1 MLKKEN
7 PPKANRF
14 ASGKKTILII
24 ILLAFTYISNAQKL
38 KDSDVPTAV
47 KTAFVKMY
55 PSAISVEWEM
65 ENSKYEAEFKESG
78 AETSAIFEANGTYV
92 QTDVEIAVSSL
103 PGAVSQYVTKN
114 LKGEKIKEAT
124 KITDAK
130 GTITY
135 EAEVGGKDYI
145 FDASGVFLKIDS
157 DGPDDKDEDD
167 KK

>member
-1 MLKKEN
+1 M
-7 PPKANRF
+7 
-14 ASGKKTILII
+14 KKTILII

-55 PSAISVEWEM
+55 PGAISVEWEM

-103 PGAVSQYVTKN
+103 PGGVSQYVTKN